1 MNKILKQVNASVIFG
16 KSVQSEPETKSQT
29 APICNNEN

>member
-1 MNKILKQVNASVIFG
+1 MNEILKQENVLVTFR
-16 KSVQSEPETKSQT
+16 KTVQSEPETKSQT